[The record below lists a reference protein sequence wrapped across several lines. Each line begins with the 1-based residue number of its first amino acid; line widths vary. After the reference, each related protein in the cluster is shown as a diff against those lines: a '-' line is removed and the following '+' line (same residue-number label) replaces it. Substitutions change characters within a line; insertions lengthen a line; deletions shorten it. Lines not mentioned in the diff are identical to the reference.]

1 MHTWV
6 PALFA
11 VFAALM
17 IAAGTVL
24 RQRASRVSGAI
35 TPGWWAGAAI
45 ALCGFGLQASALGL
59 GSILLVQPLVV
70 LAVLF
75 ALPLEAWADHR
86 HPARVEWAWGGVLVA
101 CVVTFLIV
109 ARPEPSMRRPDALLL
124 WSTVGAVIGVVVAL
138 VILAHR
144 SSPHYKA
151 LFYGLLAGILFG
163 VSALLV
169 KTVIY
174 QVTHHFWRTFVHPE
188 IYLFVL
194 VVVCAVIAQQM
205 GFGAGDLQTSFPS
218 MTVAE
223 PAVAM
228 VLGVLLLG
236 ENLKVSVPT
245 ALFLGI
251 VLAIMVRAVCELAKL
266 SAVRGWEQAVAAEE
280 SAAEDAA
287 EDAAAEDA
295 AAEESAAG
303 ESEAA
308 TRRPVA

>member
-1 MHTWV
+1 MDVHTWV
-6 PALFA
+6 PALLA
-11 VFAALM
+11 VLAALL

-24 RQRASRVSGAI
+24 RQRASRVNGAI
-35 TPGWWAGAAI
+35 TAGWWVGAVI

-101 CVVTFLIV
+101 CVATFLLV
-109 ARPEPSMRRPDALLL
+109 SRPEPSLRRPDALLL
-124 WSTVGAVIGVVVAL
+124 WGTVGAVVGIVVGL
-138 VILAHR
+138 VLLARR

-151 LFYGLLAGILFG
+151 LFYGLVAGTMFG
-163 VSALLV
+163 VSALLI
-169 KTVIY
+169 KAVIY
-174 QVTHHFWRTFVHPE
+174 QITHEFWRTFVQPE

-194 VVVCAVIAQQM
+194 VVVGAVVAQQL

-236 ENLKVSVPT
+236 ENLNVSVPT
-245 ALFLGI
+245 AMFLGI
-251 VLAIMVRAVCELAKL
+251 VLAIMIRAVCELAKL
-266 SAVRGWEQAVAAEE
+266 SAVRGYEQAVAAEAE
-280 SAAEDAA
+280 MPPTAGRSAA
-287 EDAAAEDA
+287 
-295 AAEESAAG
+295 
-303 ESEAA
+303 
-308 TRRPVA
+308 

>member
-6 PALFA
+6 PALLA
-11 VFAALM
+11 VLAALM

-35 TPGWWAGAAI
+35 TPGWWAGAVI
-45 ALCGFGLQASALGL
+45 ALFGFGLQASALGL

-109 ARPEPSMRRPDALLL
+109 SRPEPSMRRPDALLL
-124 WSTVGAVIGVVVAL
+124 WGTVGAVIAIVVAL
-138 VILAHR
+138 VIFAHR
-144 SSPHYKA
+144 STPHYKA
-151 LFYGLLAGILFG
+151 LFYGLVAGTMFG

-169 KTVIY
+169 KAVIF
-174 QVTHHFWRTFVHPE
+174 QVTHDLWRTFLQPE
-188 IYLFVL
+188 IYLFVF
-194 VVVCAVIAQQM
+194 VVVCAILAQQM

-236 ENLKVSVPT
+236 ENLQVSVPT
-245 ALFLGI
+245 AMFLGI
-251 VLAIMVRAVCELAKL
+251 ILAIMIRAVCELAKL

-280 SAAEDAA
+280 
-287 EDAAAEDA
+287 
-295 AAEESAAG
+295 AAG
-303 ESEAA
+303 VAERPAA
-308 TRRPVA
+308 